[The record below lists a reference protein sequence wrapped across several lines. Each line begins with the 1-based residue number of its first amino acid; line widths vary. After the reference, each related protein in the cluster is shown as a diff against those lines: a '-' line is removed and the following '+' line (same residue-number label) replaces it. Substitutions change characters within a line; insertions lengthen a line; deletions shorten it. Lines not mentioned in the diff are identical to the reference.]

1 LKNSRKLD
9 IFKKMNFKEFIVGDD
24 KNRIKKQNNSSI
36 SNANYITLDYNN
48 ESKINTDFGM
58 RLVYTGIL
66 LFSLIIVTLLT
77 FHLNKKL
84 FTLATN

>member
-1 LKNSRKLD
+1 
-9 IFKKMNFKEFIVGDD
+9 MNFKEFIVGDD

>member
-1 LKNSRKLD
+1 
-9 IFKKMNFKEFIVGDD
+9 MNFKEFVVADD
-24 KNRIKKQNNSSI
+24 KNKIEKQNYSSN
-36 SNANYITLDYNN
+36 SNANYITMDSNN
-48 ESKINTDFGM
+48 EDKINTDFRM

-77 FHLNKKL
+77 FLLNKKL